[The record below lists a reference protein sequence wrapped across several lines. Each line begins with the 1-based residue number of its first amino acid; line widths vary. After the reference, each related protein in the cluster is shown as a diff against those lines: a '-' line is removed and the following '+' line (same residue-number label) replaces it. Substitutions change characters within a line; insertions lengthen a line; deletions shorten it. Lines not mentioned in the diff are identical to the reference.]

1 LGFSGIFFAVILE
14 VVKFLNMNTTENK
27 KIQKEI
33 INLFERENECEL
45 GYLISELDY
54 TYNQI
59 LENVLEL
66 KNQGKIFKLHGH
78 KGYFSLKSN

>member
-1 LGFSGIFFAVILE
+1 MN
-14 VVKFLNMNTTENK
+14 NMENK

-33 INLFERENECEL
+33 ISLLEREDECEL

-54 TYNQI
+54 TYDQI
-59 LENVLEL
+59 LGNVLEL
-66 KNQGKIFKLHGH
+66 KNKGKIFKLLGN